1 MIDQSKILSMLQST
15 MADSQ
20 KMQQSM
26 QEAIL
31 AQAAGSSAKAVP
43 GTGMGSSLT
52 GLFDQLNSHLKE
64 VLATMDGD
72 LAKPADKNEET

>member
-20 KMQQSM
+20 KIQQSM

-31 AQAAGSSAKAVP
+31 AQATGKSANAVP
-43 GTGMGSSLT
+43 GGGMGSSLT
-52 GLFDQLNSHLKE
+52 GLFDQLNGQLKE
-64 VLATMDGD
+64 VLATMDKD
-72 LAKPADKNEET
+72 LGPADKSEET